1 MAWIWISIVGGIQI
15 HQTNQRAMK
24 DFVSL
29 DDLNARIEGL
39 KASDGAYKFL
49 SSPISRYLATLLIN
63 QTFTNPK
70 KTDAHIFSMVG
81 LMVVIRNNSHL
92 PPPPPHLHLSSQ

>member
-1 MAWIWISIVGGIQI
+1 MASDQDQHSEGHKNSPETQR
-15 HQTNQRAMK
+15 QTNQRAMK

-49 SSPISRYLATLLIN
+49 SSPISRYLATLVIN
-63 QTFTNPK
+63 Q
-70 KTDAHIFSMVG
+70 
-81 LMVVIRNNSHL
+81 
-92 PPPPPHLHLSSQ
+92 HLH